1 MKQLENIKNKYPTTS
16 WKAVMEGAVD
26 LEDYVN
32 NPMNCYDVAAN
43 LGGMKEI
50 SFDKVLQMKW
60 LSELVKR
67 KRADDT
73 FHIDETLGYVMEVL
87 GYCDCEGNFIIA
99 EERLEAL
106 ITKNEME
113 NV

>member
-73 FHIDETLGYVMEVL
+73 FHIFFLISYLNKQSLYLHNQQEKYPVDHYFLLT
-87 GYCDCEGNFIIA
+87 F
-99 EERLEAL
+99 EE
-106 ITKNEME
+106 
-113 NV
+113 